1 MLENQIDIK
10 KQEINKFQ
18 ETYLSEV
25 NGETFK
31 NVPSEI
37 LFDRYF
43 SDLKNN
49 YLRIVVGTD
58 SGLLVNY
65 INTHTTDKNAVH
77 VFIEHPEVIEY
88 VNTHFTYDSDKIKLL
103 SFNDDFDSLIKK
115 DFPVFYVTG
124 EIFLSKALSVIDG
137 LVDYEKQFKEVLEK
151 FNSFLAKRNYEI
163 TDNIFVNTNIEDQVF
178 LDNSLAALEK
188 KVSDIPALI
197 LGGGPTLDEN
207 IEWIKQN
214 QSKLII
220 IAVGRITHRLAEE
233 GIIPDAIAT
242 IDPTA
247 LSFSNSKDMLSFSNK
262 SLLVSSHHPNFKLAG
277 QWQGKSIYIGKR
289 LATPTA
295 FNPPT
300 IQPRGNTVSNFA
312 AQFAMV
318 IGCRKIYLSGVD
330 FCYLASGQSH
340 EGKSLESKIGVGG
353 EIGLQ
358 VQNYAGESVGT
369 RPNFELAKMS
379 FDFMIRDFK
388 QVYNDLDVYALSD
401 KSAFMEHVA
410 CISTDEI
417 DLSAYNDNNKTN
429 FHESLN
435 THLITDSKTL
445 INSLTERK
453 NEVQKLLK
461 KLNKAQNH
469 IQKRTSQL
477 NPEWTDLN
485 FINDHLQQTV
495 IKLESILEPSL
506 LKMIKSYGYQKLISS
521 IKQGKRDIQ
530 GKDSLLQLDRISFL
544 NLIDETIE
552 ILVEQFKKAE
562 KHLNIRI
569 SETKQSSDPAILME
583 YWLENKLPG
592 RIYIWES
599 LYPEMFNKL
608 KTKHPEIVEQA
619 LNDYEEQFKS
629 AQNVKKQLQK
639 KSKNV
644 HYYLDSINEYRRDNK
659 VDLLE
664 GLRKQLEKNIDN
676 SVAYKEL
683 HSLIAANIFYLKSD
697 LNSALQNIDEIQSKG
712 IIQFNALQ
720 LKLSISLG
728 LQSHQTTM
736 ETFLSLCEYSH
747 SYMPKYAEFLR
758 FVGNNLAAIEIY
770 KMYLTIVPNDSES
783 IIKVYHMIKES
794 ISKEEAKEF
803 LIVKQQELPED
814 IALSKLVETA
824 EAK

>member
-10 KQEINKFQ
+10 KQEVNKFQ
-18 ETYLSEV
+18 ETYLSEI

-31 NVPSEI
+31 NVPSEV

-43 SDLKNN
+43 SDLKDN

-65 INTHTTDKNAVH
+65 INTHTTNKNTVH
-77 VFIEHPEVIEY
+77 IFIEHPEVIEY

-103 SFNDDFDSLIKK
+103 SFDDDIDSIIKK

-137 LVDYEKQFKEVLEK
+137 LVDYEQKFKEVLEN
-151 FNSFLAKRNYEI
+151 FNSFLAKRNFEI
-163 TDNIFVNTNIEDQVF
+163 TNNIFANTNIEDQVF
-178 LDNSLAALEK
+178 LDNSLASLEK
-188 KVSDIPALI
+188 KITDIPALI

-207 IEWIKQN
+207 IEWIKVN
-214 QSKLII
+214 HSKFIV
-220 IAVGRITHRLAEE
+220 IAVGRITHRLAAE

-242 IDPTA
+242 IDPTD
-247 LSFSNSKDMLSFSNK
+247 LSFSNSKDMLAFSK
-262 SLLVSSHHPNFKLAG
+262 QSLLVSSHHPNFKLAG

-295 FNPPT
+295 KNPPT
-300 IQPRGNTVSNFA
+300 IKPRGNTVSNFA

-318 IGCRKIYLSGVD
+318 IGCREIYLSGVD

-340 EGKSLESKIGVGG
+340 EGKSLESQIGVGG
-353 EIGLQ
+353 DAGLQ

-369 RPNFELAKMS
+369 RPNFELAKQS

-388 QVYNDLDVYALSD
+388 KAFDDLEVSVLSD
-401 KSAFMEHVA
+401 KSAFMEHVK
-410 CISTDEI
+410 CTDTDKI
-417 DLSAYNDNNKTN
+417 DLSTNDDNNKAV
-429 FHESLN
+429 FHEAVEAS
-435 THLITDSKTL
+435 LITENKVLLESL
-445 INSLTERK
+445 IERK
-453 NEVQKLLK
+453 TEVQKLLK
-461 KLNKAQNH
+461 KLTKAQSY
-469 IQKRTSQL
+469 IQKKTAQL
-477 NPEWTDLN
+477 NSEWNDLN
-485 FINDHLQQTV
+485 FINDYLHKIVLKV
-495 IKLESILEPSL
+495 ENILEPSL
-506 LKMIKSYGYQKLISS
+506 LDMIKNYGYHKLILS
-521 IKQGKRDIQ
+521 IKKGTQKVQGS
-530 GKDSLLQLDRISFL
+530 DSLLQLDRISFL

-552 ILVEQFKKAE
+552 GLQKEFKKSE

-569 SETKQSSDPAILME
+569 SETKQSSDPAVLME

-592 RIYIWES
+592 RIFIWENLFPE
-599 LYPEMFNKL
+599 LYEKL
-608 KTKHPEIVEQA
+608 KTKHPEIVKKA
-619 LNDYEEQFKS
+619 LNNYQEQFQS

-644 HYYLDSINEYRRDNK
+644 HYYLDNINEYRRDNK
-659 VDLLE
+659 IELLE
-664 GLRKQLEKNIDN
+664 GLKDQLEKNRDDSI
-676 SVAYKEL
+676 AYREL
-683 HSLIAANIFYLKSD
+683 YALIAANISYLQSD
-697 LNSALQNIDEIQSKG
+697 TMAALRSIDEIEKKG
-712 IIQFNALQ
+712 VIQFNALQ
-720 LKLSISLG
+720 LKLSISMSI
-728 LQSHQTTM
+728 QSHQTTM
-736 ETFLSLCEYSH
+736 ETFLSLCEYSS

-770 KMYLTIVPNDSES
+770 KMYLAIVPKDSES
-783 IIKVYHMIKES
+783 IIKVYHLIEEF

-803 LIVKQQELPED
+803 LIVKQQEQPED